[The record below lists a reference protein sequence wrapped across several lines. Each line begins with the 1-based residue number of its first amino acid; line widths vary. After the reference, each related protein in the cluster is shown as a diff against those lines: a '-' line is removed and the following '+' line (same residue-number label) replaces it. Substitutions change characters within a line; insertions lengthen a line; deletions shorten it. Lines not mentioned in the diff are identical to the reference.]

1 MNIQNI
7 FITGTDTDVGKSII
21 TLAFALYYES
31 KGLRVGVYKPLQS
44 GAFWQDEKLIAPD
57 LALIQSF
64 SSCIKTKCSYLLEGE
79 CSPALAMKM
88 ANVSFSLEK
97 VVDDYQKF
105 CSECDIVLV
114 EGAGGLLCPVDFTK
128 QLTMA
133 DIIKVLALPCYIVAR
148 PNLGTINHTLLT
160 DYVAKE
166 KNLTVQGIIIN
177 KYPKETQD
185 IAIQN
190 VCLEIEKYTS
200 TPIKYI
206 IPKFETIT
214 KEKLIDIVDKVL

>member
-1 MNIQNI
+1 MNIQNF
-7 FITGTDTDVGKSII
+7 FITGTDTDVGKSIV
-21 TLAFALYYES
+21 TLAFALYYEQ
-31 KGLRVGVYKPLQS
+31 KGLQVGVYKPLQS
-44 GAFWQDEKLIAPD
+44 GAFWQNEKLIAPD
-57 LALIQSF
+57 LALIQKY
-64 SSCIKTKCSYLLEGE
+64 SSTIKTKCSYLLEGE

-97 VVDDYQKF
+97 ILEDYHKF
-105 CSECDIVLV
+105 SQQCDIVLV
-114 EGAGGLLCPVDFTK
+114 EGAGGLLCPVDFVK

-133 DIIKVLALPCYIVAR
+133 DIIKALALPCYIVAR

-166 KNLTVQGIIIN
+166 KNLCVQGIIIN
-177 KYPKETQD
+177 KYPTETQD

-190 VCLEIEKYTS
+190 VCLEIEKYTN
-200 TPIKYI
+200 TPITHI

-214 KEKLIDIVDKVL
+214 KENLVSVLL